1 MVSYKLKVVE
11 FEGQI
16 CLVFPDEMCRE
27 SNIKV
32 GDPVDV
38 GYDDTQDRLIIKLLK

>member
-1 MVSYKLKVVE
+1 MKTYESKIVE

-16 CLVFPDEMCRE
+16 CLVFSDDMCKE
-27 SNIKV
+27 FNLKV

-38 GYDDTQDRLIIKLLK
+38 TCEHGTLIIKLLR